1 MVLVR
6 VSGVALDPSRQYV
19 ILLKPADQAPGEG
32 SILPIWIGE
41 QEATAILVAV
51 EGAAVPRP
59 LAHDLMRA
67 LLDAA
72 ESQVVQVEVTR
83 LDGGTF
89 YAEITLATPLGERV
103 VDARPSDAIALASR
117 VGAPIFVADAV
128 LDEAGV
134 PDPSDAVEDDAA
146 DSALDDGASDEGAV
160 DGGVVDADAA
170 DKLAEFQRFLDDVD
184 PDDFR
189 S

>member
-134 PDPSDAVEDDAA
+134 PDPSEAAEEDATTDTA
-146 DSALDDGASDEGAV
+146 DDGGADEGV
-160 DGGVVDADAA
+160 GDEDAA
-170 DKLAEFQRFLDDVD
+170 DKLAGVQRVLDDVD

>member
-19 ILLKPADQAPGEG
+19 ILLKPADRAPGEG
-32 SILPIWIGE
+32 PILPIWIGE
-41 QEATAILVAV
+41 QEATSILIAI
-51 EGAAVPRP
+51 EGAPVPRP
-59 LAHDLMRA
+59 LAHDLMRS

-72 ESQVVQVEVTR
+72 ESQVTAVEVTR
-83 LDGGTF
+83 IDGGTF
-89 YAEITLATPLGERV
+89 YAEITLETPLGQRV

-128 LDEAGV
+128 LEEAGV
-134 PDPSDAVEDDAA
+134 PDPPAPDEDDEAEDAA
-146 DSALDDGASDEGAV
+146 DDADLEER
-160 DGGVVDADAA
+160 VVDAAEA

>member
-1 MVLVR
+1 M
-6 VSGVALDPSRQYV
+6 
-19 ILLKPADQAPGEG
+19 
-32 SILPIWIGE
+32 
-41 QEATAILVAV
+41 
-51 EGAAVPRP
+51 
-59 LAHDLMRA
+59 
-67 LLDAA
+67 
-72 ESQVVQVEVTR
+72 EVTR

-134 PDPSDAVEDDAA
+134 PDPSEAAEEDATTDTA
-146 DSALDDGASDEGAV
+146 DDGGSDEG
-160 DGGVVDADAA
+160 VVDEDAA